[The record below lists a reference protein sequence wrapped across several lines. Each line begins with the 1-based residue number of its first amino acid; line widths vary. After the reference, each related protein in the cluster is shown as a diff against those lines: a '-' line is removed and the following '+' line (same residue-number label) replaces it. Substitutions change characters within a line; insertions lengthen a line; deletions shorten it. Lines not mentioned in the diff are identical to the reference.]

1 MILRPRIAPNVAMIL
16 GGAFFTLIG
25 FGSALAL
32 GLYAGIIFAI
42 LGFLGLFWMSV
53 AILTLSRRSSLAIT
67 IDEDGISLPA
77 GGLFRVGPAFRIPR
91 EVIAGISKKESIKG
105 RFVEITLSTGDKVP
119 IQARHYCELK
129 TFLSH
134 CKEYGLPTV

>member
-16 GGAFFTLIG
+16 GGAFFALIG
-25 FGSALAL
+25 FGSALLL

-42 LGFLGLFWMSV
+42 LGLLGLLWMGV
-53 AILTLSRRSSLAIT
+53 AILTLSRRSSLTIT

-77 GGLFRVGPAFRIPR
+77 GNLFRIEPAFRIPR
-91 EVIAGISKKESIKG
+91 EVIAAISKKESIKG
-105 RFVEITLSTGDKVP
+105 RFVEITLSTGDKIP

-134 CKEYGLPTV
+134 CKEHGLPTV